1 MSESSRRVR
10 VVIVDDHLMV
20 RRGLRVLLGEMEDVE
35 LIGDAADGAAALD
48 LLEEI
53 QPDVVLMD
61 IRMPGMDGIETM
73 RRILRA
79 WPQIA
84 VLILTTYNE
93 DDLMIQGLRAGARGF
108 LLKDASTETLRK
120 AIQSAARGEMLV
132 QPDMLA
138 RILARTAAP
147 MTASVGSMELT
158 EREQAVLEGVARGER
173 SKEIAVRL
181 GISARTVGAHLTS
194 IYLKLQVDSRVSAVT
209 VALERGLLPRQ
220 GIRSADD
227 EGESVSEKA

>member
-20 RRGLRVLLGEMEDVE
+20 RRGLRVLLEEMEDVE

-48 LLEEI
+48 LLEEV

-93 DDLMIQGLRAGARGF
+93 DDLMIQGLRSGARGF
-108 LLKDASTETLRK
+108 LLKDASTETLLK

-132 QPDMLA
+132 QPGIMA
-138 RILARTAAP
+138 RILARAAAP
-147 MTASVGSMELT
+147 MTATLGATELT

-173 SKEIAVRL
+173 SKEIAARL

-220 GIRSADD
+220 DIRSADD